1 MVDRRADFPS
11 LNRKYKNLPLAY
23 FDGPGGTQTPQKVIN
38 AISEYY
44 KSCNTN
50 SHGYFITSRE
60 TDKIIENARK
70 HMAVFL
76 GAASQDCISFG
87 ANMTTLNF
95 ALSKAL
101 QRIFKSGDEIVITEL
116 DHEANRAPW
125 LALQDSGIIIRE
137 VRLKREGI
145 LDYADFE
152 SKITYKTKLVAVG
165 MASNALGT
173 VNDINLIRKWTKSVG
188 AYLLVDAVHFAPH
201 YAINVKQLDVDF
213 LLCSAYKFYGPHVG
227 VLYSRP
233 GLLDKL
239 PTDRLRTQDQNA
251 PYKIET
257 GTLNHAALAGV
268 SAAVDYIA
276 SVGDGSDLRYCITDA
291 MHKIAQYEHN
301 LAQLFYNGLKEIKGV
316 TVYGLPMIL
325 HKRTPTISFFK
336 EGKYASDVCK
346 YLAEKSICA
355 WDGHYYAIR
364 AIEVMGLLKKGGL
377 TRIGM
382 SLYNNEEE
390 INRLLNAVEQF
401 K

>member
-50 SHGYFITSRE
+50 THGYFITSRE
-60 TDKIIENARK
+60 TDKKIENARK

-152 SKITYKTKLVAVG
+152 SKITYNTKLVAVG

-364 AIEVMGLLKKGGL
+364 AIEVMGLLEKGGL